1 MVTLRSQQCI
11 VIPIYVFI
19 FLRRYFLPSFS
30 FYDGGGAL
38 NINVRMEVVKENEK

>member
-1 MVTLRSQQCI
+1 MVTLRSQQYI

-30 FYDGGGAL
+30 FYDGGAL
-38 NINVRMEVVKENEK
+38 NINVGMEVVKANEK